1 MFRIL
6 ITIFAS
12 FLVLTGCSSANNDI
26 EENLETENEIEE
38 VVEDEEVA
46 ENEEIG
52 NETEEED
59 NDSEEL
65 TLQLL
70 KSDEE
75 AGITLDNNDIYTGLQ
90 SVIDQDPTIG
100 ASNDFTVSVVNI
112 YNAES
117 GAMLIML
124 GINRLNSPIK
134 DVSFDLTIGNG
145 QDEYVFEDYPFF
157 IMEETEGVIESN
169 SAIPIVATLSE
180 EEEELLRSF
189 DISDVHV
196 EIEDFDFEEA
206 E

>member
-12 FLVLTGCSSANNDI
+12 FLVITGCSSANNEI
-26 EENLETENEIEE
+26 EENLESENVIEE
-38 VVEDEEVA
+38 VD
-46 ENEEIG
+46 ENEEID
-52 NETEEED
+52 NEPEEAA
-59 NDSEEL
+59 NDSGDL

-70 KSDEE
+70 KSDEA

-100 ASNDFTVSVVNI
+100 ASGDFTVSVVNI
-112 YNAES
+112 YNTES

-124 GINRLNSPIK
+124 GINRLDSPIK

-145 QDEYVFEDYPFF
+145 DDEYVFEQYPFF

-169 SAIPIVATLSE
+169 SAIPIVATLSKGE
-180 EEEELLRSF
+180 EKLLRSF
-189 DISDVHV
+189 DISDVQV
-196 EIEDFDFEEA
+196 EIGDFEFE
-206 E
+206 EVE